1 MGELK
6 GYALTKIV
14 FQRGLALMYLIAFLV
29 AVNQFVPLLGE
40 NGLLPVP
47 LFLERA
53 NFGFL
58 PSIFRIFPT
67 DAAFVFGAWFGVIL
81 SSLALT
87 GVSERFGSIVSI
99 IIWGALWFLYL
110 SFVNVGQIFYGFGWE
125 SILLEAGFFA
135 VFLGG
140 AGSHPSSFVIWIL
153 RWLLF
158 RIMFGAGLIKLRGD
172 DCWRDLTCLF
182 YHYETQ
188 PIPNALSWFFH
199 WLPKFVHR
207 AGVLFNHF
215 VEVIVPFFYFAPQPF
230 AAIAGII
237 TIVFQ
242 GMLLVSGNFAWLS
255 MLTIVLAISTLND
268 KMLSAVLRIAPPKAK
283 PTPELLLAAG
293 LMLAIVVGIMSIAP
307 ITNMLSPR
315 QAMNVSYN
323 PLHLVGTYGAFGTI
337 TRSRYE
343 VIVEGTRDT
352 EITDSTKWEAY
363 EFKGKPG
370 DPRRAPPQIAPY
382 HLRLDWLMWFAAF
395 SSYEQHPWF
404 VNFMAKLLQGDAK
417 TLALLRHNPF
427 PDAPPA
433 HVRAFLYEY
442 RFSTP
447 DERKET
453 GQWWIREFER
463 EYFPVVSLQDPAF
476 RQILIDQG
484 WMSD

>member
-1 MGELK
+1 MGALK

-29 AVNQFVPLLGE
+29 TVNQFVPLLGE

-53 NFGFL
+53 RFGFL

-87 GVSERFGSIVSI
+87 GISERFGSIVSS

-158 RIMFGAGLIKLRGD
+158 RVMFGAGLIKLRGD

-199 WLPKFVHR
+199 WLPKLVHR

-215 VEVIVPFFYFAPQPF
+215 VEVVVPFFFFAPQPF

-255 MLTIVLAISTLND
+255 MLTIVLAVSTLDD
-268 KMLSAVLRIAPPKAK
+268 KTLSAILRIAPPKAK
-283 PTPELLLAAG
+283 PTPALLLAAG

-307 ITNMLSPR
+307 VTNMLSPR
-315 QAMNVSYN
+315 QAMNLSYN

-343 VIVEGTRDT
+343 IIVEGTWDE

-370 DPRRAPPQIAPY
+370 DPHRAPPQIAPY

-427 PDAPPA
+427 PDAPPV
-433 HVRAFLYEY
+433 HVRALLYEY

-463 EYFPVVSLQDPAF
+463 EYFPAVSLQDPAF